1 MAIDLPDEF
10 QKRAVESIKRH
21 FEEALEMEIG
31 DLQSRLLLDF
41 FLEELAPS
49 VYNEAIRDAQ
59 AFMQDRVGDLE
70 ASCYKMEFDHWKD
83 TR

>member
-1 MAIDLPDEF
+1 MTITLSEEF
-10 QKRAVESIKRH
+10 RKRALKSIKRY
-21 FEEALEMEIG
+21 FDETVEFEIG

-59 AFMQDRVGDLE
+59 AFMQDRVADLE
-70 ASCYKMEFDHWKD
+70 ASCYKTEFDYRK
-83 TR
+83 